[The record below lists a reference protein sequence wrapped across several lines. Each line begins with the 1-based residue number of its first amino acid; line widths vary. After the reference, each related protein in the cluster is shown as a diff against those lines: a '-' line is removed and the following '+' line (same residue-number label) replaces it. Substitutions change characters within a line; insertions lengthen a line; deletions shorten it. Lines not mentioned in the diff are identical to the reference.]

1 MDGPF
6 LENAVMS
13 AAPVDLSPLAR
24 YTGGDKTLNAEILK
38 LFDGQVSQMVG
49 QLLGVLEQ
57 RDARRWREVT
67 HTIKGAARGVGAFA
81 MGEAAADAEPV
92 DPVTNPD
99 RAIEV
104 IEALR
109 IEGDAVQ
116 AFIAEYLAA

>member
-1 MDGPF
+1 MADT
-6 LENAVMS
+6 
-13 AAPVDLSPLAR
+13 PVDLSHLAR

-38 LFDGQVSQMVG
+38 MFDGQVSEMVG
-49 QLLGVLEQ
+49 QLLGVLEL
-57 RDARRWREVT
+57 RDAHRWREVT

-81 MGEAAADAEPV
+81 MGAAAADAEPV
-92 DPVTNPD
+92 NPATNPD

-109 IEGDAVQ
+109 IQGEAVQ